1 MMVETYWQRSSGID
15 ATWRGWWRSD
25 IRRVPGLSPAP
36 ILCKESIQTTRYFG
50 LYFVCEALGIA
61 DRSCRYTPP
70 PLKCEYPCAS
80 PRIPL
85 QTEFQSGVNDGNRE
99 RDRIEG
105 GRGCLNRRDHWLN
118 FVDNDVRFPPN
129 FKLHL
134 STRLLCRFGKWARG
148 SASVWK
154 F

>member
-1 MMVETYWQRSSGID
+1 MVETYWQRSSGID

-105 GRGCLNRRDHWLN
+105 ERGCLNRRDHWLN
-118 FVDNDVRFPPN
+118 FVDVRFPPN
-129 FKLHL
+129 FKPFIHQ
-134 STRLLCRFGKWARG
+134 TFMQIR
-148 SASVWK
+148 
-154 F
+154 